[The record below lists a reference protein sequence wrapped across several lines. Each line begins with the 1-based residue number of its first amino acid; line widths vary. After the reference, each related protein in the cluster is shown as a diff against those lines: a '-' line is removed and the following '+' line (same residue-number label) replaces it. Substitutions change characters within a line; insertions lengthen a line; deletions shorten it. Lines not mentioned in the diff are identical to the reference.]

1 MDSKREETFVF
12 MPEPAPGSPP
22 PPRRSKPTPKRSAW
36 PFVLIGIPLGI
47 VLTILGQRML
57 DSKPARHKFDP
68 AAVPQTALPTPLPTP
83 SPPPSAGPTPDPMPT
98 PVPGEP
104 NPLDGLNFIP
114 AIFGGSVPGG
124 VPGPTPDF
132 PKPGGLAGKVPFL
145 PGPGP
150 NGGIPPVQPNVE
162 GVTDGNVPLTTM
174 LLSTTDDDTEAAQ
187 GRIAAIAR
195 KFGGSATSF
204 IELAE
209 KREGDR
215 PAVLL
220 VVPIDK
226 KTAVAAALKAAGAS
240 TDEDW
245 KGTLQERQVLLEERL
260 VLGLHD
266 LQRTRDTLLAKFY
279 EDAGPVKDIDDRIA
293 VAQKQLRAVRIGKA
307 EGRAVIRV
315 YVGPNA

>member
-57 DSKPARHKFDP
+57 DSKPIKHKFDP
-68 AAVPQTALPTPLPTP
+68 SKIPQVAVPSPLPTP
-83 SPPPSAGPTPDPMPT
+83 TPTVSPTPDPMPT
-98 PVPGEP
+98 QAPGTP
-104 NPLDGLNFIP
+104 DPLDGLNFVP
-114 AIFGGSVPGG
+114 AIFGGNVPGG
-124 VPGPTPDF
+124 VPGPTPDI

-187 GRIAAIAR
+187 GRVAAIAK
-195 KFGGSATSF
+195 KFGGTATTF

-215 PAVLL
+215 PAVLIVL
-220 VVPIDK
+220 PIDK
-226 KTAVAAALKAAGAS
+226 KASATAALKAGGAA

-245 KGTLQERQVLLEERL
+245 KGTMQERQVLLEERL

-279 EDAGPVKDIDDRIA
+279 EDAGPVKDIDERIA
-293 VAQKQLRAVRIGKA
+293 VAQKQLHAVRIGRG

>member
-12 MPEPAPGSPP
+12 MPEPAPGAPP
-22 PPRRSKPTPKRSAW
+22 PPRRTKPTPKRSAW

-47 VLTILGQRML
+47 VLTILGQRMFE
-57 DSKPARHKFDP
+57 SKPVRHKFNP
-68 AAVPQTALPTPLPTP
+68 PGIPQTALPSPSPTQDLPTP
-83 SPPPSAGPTPDPMPT
+83 TPTPDPMPT
-98 PVPGEP
+98 QVPGAP
-104 NPLDGLNFIP
+104 GPLDGLNFVP
-114 AIFGGSVPGG
+114 AIFGGNVPGTP
-124 VPGPTPDF
+124 PGPTPDI
-132 PKPGGLAGKVPFL
+132 PKPGGLAGTVPFL

-150 NGGIPPVQPNVE
+150 NGGIPPLQPNVE

-174 LLSTTDDDTEAAQ
+174 LLNTTDDDTEAAQ
-187 GRIAAIAR
+187 GRITAIAR
-195 KFGGSATSF
+195 KFGGSATTF

-209 KREGDR
+209 KKEGDR

-226 KTAVAAALKAAGAS
+226 KIAAAAALKSAGAS

-245 KGTLQERQVLLEERL
+245 KGTMQERQVLLEERL

-293 VAQKQLRAVRIGKA
+293 VAQKQLRAVRIGKG